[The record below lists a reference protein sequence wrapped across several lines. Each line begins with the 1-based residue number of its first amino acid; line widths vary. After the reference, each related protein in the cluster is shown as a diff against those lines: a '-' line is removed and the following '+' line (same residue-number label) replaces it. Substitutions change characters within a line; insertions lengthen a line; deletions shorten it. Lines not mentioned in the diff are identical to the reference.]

1 VSRPQG
7 SQLLDSLC
15 ELRSMVWYSS
25 GSWRVVMCGHSKR
38 EVLASYESGVQKVA
52 CRAEAFDVGC
62 GAYVGDADV

>member
-1 VSRPQG
+1 
-7 SQLLDSLC
+7 
-15 ELRSMVWYSS
+15 MVWYSS